1 MNTLLIIV
9 VAVVGFCY
17 FGGNKCPKA
26 LKENKEMLLGVLVG
40 LALCSF
46 MGVRLEGV
54 NNSEIS
60 VGGRLEIS
68 PDVVINQMG
77 GDAGLDHTK
86 ENKIPVIYIK
96 ENSNV
101 EFKSG
106 NAGDDA
112 SNMEMTFSSMDE
124 NGWNNM
130 KSGPVAQVNND
141 YININGLPFKIIVL
155 SESDFKKKRIQ
166 K

>member
-1 MNTLLIIV
+1 LIIV

-46 MGVRLEGV
+46 MGVRLEGI
-54 NNSEIS
+54 NT
-60 VGGRLEIS
+60 
-68 PDVVINQMG
+68 PDEST
-77 GDAGLDHTK
+77 LPTK
-86 ENKIPVIYIK
+86 ENNIPVIYIK

-112 SNMEMTFSSMDE
+112 SNMEMTFSSIDE
-124 NGWNNM
+124 KGKNQM
-130 KSGPVAQVNND
+130 TSGPVAQMNND

-155 SESDFKKKRIQ
+155 SESDFKKKKIQ